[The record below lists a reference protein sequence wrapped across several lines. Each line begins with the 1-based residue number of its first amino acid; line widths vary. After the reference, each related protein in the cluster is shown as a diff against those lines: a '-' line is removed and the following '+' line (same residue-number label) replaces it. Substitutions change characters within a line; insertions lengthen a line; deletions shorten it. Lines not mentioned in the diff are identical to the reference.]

1 MKSMRMVKM
10 EKVTKVRNLSHKHE
24 STSFQELDASLRS
37 LGLLSG
43 IVFFVYFQSRI
54 GVSCKCMFCM
64 WFERIIHG
72 IFACFLGTSL
82 DAPLQYP
89 IFSLCLLR
97 SLYNFVRCANLTAI
111 YGRKPNKKNE
121 VGISTRTVWKGG
133 VKIPFSNSMERYLS
147 DLSHGVVT

>member
-1 MKSMRMVKM
+1 MKTKVIMMKSMRMVKM

-24 STSFQELDASLRS
+24 ATSFQELDASLRS
-37 LGLLSG
+37 LGLLSK

-72 IFACFLGTSL
+72 ISACFLGTSL

-89 IFSLCLLR
+89 ICSL
-97 SLYNFVRCANLTAI
+97 SVA
-111 YGRKPNKKNE
+111 
-121 VGISTRTVWKGG
+121 
-133 VKIPFSNSMERYLS
+133 RY
-147 DLSHGVVT
+147 V